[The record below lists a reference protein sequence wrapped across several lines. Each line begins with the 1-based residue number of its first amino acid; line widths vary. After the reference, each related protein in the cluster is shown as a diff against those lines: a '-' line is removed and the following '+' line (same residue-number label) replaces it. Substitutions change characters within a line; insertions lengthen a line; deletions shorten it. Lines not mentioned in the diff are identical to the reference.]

1 MPRLNPSP
9 NSPAGMGGGLPPGMG
24 MGMGGR
30 PPGSP
35 GGGYTQ
41 QKVTQEGPYAPGM
54 QPGGPLR
61 GAGKGGGGSTCFHCG
76 DAGHHSSQCP
86 LVMKRAEQAELTVQQ
101 TCGIVTHWGI
111 EVDPKLRLQRP
122 PPGFPVS
129 GSAEFQMLLGWT
141 LIGVNGVTP
150 NSEWHANELLG
161 KLARPGEKIR
171 LLCRSPLPEDD
182 FSFGTKKLNS
192 VCNDWRKGICK
203 RDNCRYLHQAQV
215 LPEDVLQRVQQRAE
229 AKAKAKRGPA
239 CFTCGC
245 HGHTAMECKSYAY
258 ANTPKQEPV
267 KKPLLKAATTSAAE
281 AAVDQLISRVGG
293 KRPRK
298 DSGPGEMGGGMS
310 DDESSVEEDT
320 DTDLVSI
327 LMSMRDDLKQIKE
340 KVVQRRLENESLRV
354 KCLEAEKRI
363 TKQQVNGAAGEA
375 DEEKLEKKYEKAKGK
390 LEKLK
395 EAERE
400 RQRGEVSKAKAA
412 VSKTISG
419 CTDVDILALS
429 SQQARAALETDDAWA
444 LLGLVPGQATLDQA
458 TSKARELAGQYNPRQ
473 VQLPVVK
480 KSLERRIS
488 LAELALSLLT
498 PGGEDTN
505 EA

>member
-1 MPRLNPSP
+1 MPRINPSP
-9 NSPAGMGGGLPPGMG
+9 NSPTGGIPGLPPGMG
-24 MGMGGR
+24 MGGR
-30 PPGSP
+30 AAGPP
-35 GGGYTQ
+35 
-41 QKVTQEGPYAPGM
+41 KATQEGPYAPGK
-54 QPGGPLR
+54 QPGGPLG
-61 GAGKGGGGSTCFHCG
+61 GAGGGAGPGGRAGALGNCFHCG
-76 DAGHHSSQCP
+76 DGGHHSSQCP

-101 TCGIVTHWGI
+101 TIGIVTHWGI

-129 GSAEFQMLLGWT
+129 NSAEFQMLLGWT
-141 LIGVNGVTP
+141 LIGVNGVAP
-150 NSEWHANELLG
+150 SSEWHANELLG
-161 KLARPGEKIR
+161 KLARPGEKIT

-182 FSFGTKKLNS
+182 FSFGTKKHNS
-192 VCNDWRKGICK
+192 VCQDWRRGVCK
-203 RDNCRYLHQAQV
+203 RDNCRYLHQAAP
-215 LPEDVLQRVQQRAE
+215 LPEDVLQRVQERAAE
-229 AKAKAKRGPA
+229 RQKAKRGPA

-245 HGHTAMECKSYAY
+245 HGHTAAECKSYAY
-258 ANTPKQEPV
+258 ADAPKQQPA

-281 AAVDQLISRVGG
+281 AAVDQLLSRVGG

-298 DSGPGEMGGGMS
+298 ESGLGDMGGGMS
-310 DDESSVEEDT
+310 DDDSSSSEEA

-327 LMSMRDDLKQIKE
+327 MVSMRADLKQVKE

-363 TKQQVNGAAGEA
+363 MNQQRGAAADEA
-375 DEEKLEKKYEKAKGK
+375 EEEKLEKKYEKAKAK

-412 VSKTISG
+412 VSKTIPG
-419 CTDVDILALS
+419 CTDIEILSLS
-429 SQQARAALETDDAWA
+429 SQQARAALGTEDAWA

-458 TSKARELAGQYNPRQ
+458 MAKAKEFTEQYNPRQ
-473 VQLPVVK
+473 MQLPIVK
-480 KSLERRIS
+480 RSLERRIS
-488 LAELALSLLT
+488 LAELAISLLT
-498 PGGEDTN
+498 PAGGDDN